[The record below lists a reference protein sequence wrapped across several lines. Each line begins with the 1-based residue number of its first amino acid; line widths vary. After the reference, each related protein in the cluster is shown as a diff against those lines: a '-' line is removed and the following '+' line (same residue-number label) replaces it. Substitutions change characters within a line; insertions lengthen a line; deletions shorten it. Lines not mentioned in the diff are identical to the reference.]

1 MAAGDFSDRD
11 GLIWL
16 DGEIVP
22 WRDAKVHILTHGLHY
37 ASSVFEGERCYDGNI
52 FRMRDHSDRLIR
64 SSELIDMKMT
74 LSAQELD
81 DIKQEILE
89 ANKLTNAYLRPVAW
103 RGSEELGISAQ
114 KTQTHVAIACWDW
127 PSYFSPESR
136 EKGISLQ
143 TSKWA
148 APMPN
153 TATTESKAAGLYA
166 THTMSKHA
174 AENAG
179 FTDALMLDYRGYI
192 AEATGANIFL
202 VQDGVLR
209 TPEPDCFLNGLTRQ
223 TVLDL
228 AEKDGLEI
236 DVTHIKP
243 EELSNAQ
250 EVFLTGTA
258 AEVTAVGQIDDHS
271 FQVGP
276 VTRRLR
282 DAYES
287 LVREKQASAT

>member
-287 LVREKQASAT
+287 LVREKKASAT